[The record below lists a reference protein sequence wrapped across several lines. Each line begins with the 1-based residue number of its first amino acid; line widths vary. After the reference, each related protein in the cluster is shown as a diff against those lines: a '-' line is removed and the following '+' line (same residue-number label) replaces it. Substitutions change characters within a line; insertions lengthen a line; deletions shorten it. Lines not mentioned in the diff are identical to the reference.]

1 MQGSPN
7 YGEFDALETQESCLI
22 YKKANTGNK
31 VFNL

>member
-7 YGEFDALETQESCLI
+7 YGEFDAQESCLI